1 MAKFQ
6 SLSKKGKVIVAI
18 QAFIFALVMGG
29 MTKSVYVNHYQP
41 ASSTGPPMEL
51 PYSRFLDLVEQSGST
66 ATSTMT
72 RGTSAA
78 VAAAPTVI
86 MDNVRIG
93 PEKLVY
99 RLRQQVAGEEKEK
112 SMVCYTHQ
120 VAASSE
126 LIDTLRKN
134 GIPFA
139 AAPRQRVNTVGM
151 AIRTVIVGFYM
162 LILWRMYRT
171 FSGNSGSGDVPGKL
185 ASQSTLPLASFNEI
199 QGIDGAKMEV
209 MELVDTLR
217 NPEKY
222 SILGA
227 RAPTGLLLEGT

>member
-1 MAKFQ
+1 M
-6 SLSKKGKVIVAI
+6 VAM
-18 QAFIFALVMGG
+18 QAFVMALVMGG
-29 MTKSVYVNHYQP
+29 LAKSVYLNHHYQP
-41 ASSTGPPMEL
+41 ASSNAGPPMEL
-51 PYSRFLDLVEQSGST
+51 PYSSFLDLAEKSGLSST
-66 ATSTMT
+66 SST
-72 RGTSAA
+72 RGTLAA
-78 VAAAPTVI
+78 TIVT
-86 MDNVRIG
+86 MDNVKIG

-99 RLRQQVAGEEKEK
+99 RLRQQVVGQDQEKA
-112 SMVCYTHQ
+112 MVCYTRKID
-120 VAASSE
+120 ASPE

-139 AAPRQRVNTVGM
+139 AAPRPRVNTAGM
-151 AIRTVIVGFYM
+151 ALRTVIVGFYM

-171 FSGNSGSGDVPGKL
+171 FSGSSSGSGDVPGKL
-185 ASQSTLPLASFNEI
+185 ASKSTLPLTSFNEI
-199 QGIDGAKMEV
+199 QGIDGAKTEV